1 MRVSSRWSWSCV
13 RGATLL
19 ALASLGAACG
29 GGGETGGAGAGG
41 VDATAATNPGITGDT
56 IALGVLV
63 PLSDAVALIGKP
75 ILTGAEIAVAQLNSE
90 GGIGGKYK
98 VKLVAEDVTYANP
111 STSVQKYNKLKD
123 QVAGFAFIL
132 GTDHVNV
139 TLPLLAEDTLLAVPS
154 TMDAEWVREPQL
166 VSVLAPYQIEVINGV
181 DYWVTQGGGK
191 GKALCTMA
199 MSTGY
204 GAAGEEGAAFAAQAL
219 GMTVKASAKF
229 KPGDQDYVAPITQL
243 KNAGCE
249 GVVLVSLPNETGKI
263 LGTAAQLQFGP
274 RWIATGP
281 SWHAVLGQSPIAAY
295 AKEHLW
301 MVLDGPA
308 WGDTTLA
315 GMAKLMKAMA
325 AFAPQQKPDT
335 YVNAGYL
342 FANSMIAVL
351 QEAAAKGDLSRGGV
365 ARALTTLGTVSHG
378 GLSGD
383 YRYGPIETREP
394 PRVVSIH
401 QPDPASP
408 NGFGMVAR
416 DYSAAAAAAYKIE
429 KKR

>member
-1 MRVSSRWSWSCV
+1 MRDSSRWSSSCV
-13 RGATLL
+13 RGAAMLM
-19 ALASLGAACG
+19 LASSGMACG
-29 GGGETGGAGAGG
+29 GGGESGGAAAGG
-41 VDATAATNPGITGDT
+41 VEATAATNPGIKGDT
-56 IALGVLV
+56 ITLGVLV

-75 ILTGAEIAVAQLNSE
+75 ILVGAEIAVEQLNSE

-98 VKLVAEDVTYANP
+98 VKLIAEDVTYANP

-139 TLPLLAEDTLLAVPS
+139 TLPLLSEDTLLAVPS
-154 TMDAEWVREPQL
+154 TMDAEWVREPSL
-166 VSVLAPYQIEVINGV
+166 VSVLAPYQVGVVNGV

-191 GKALCTMA
+191 GKVLCTMA

-204 GAAGEEGAAFAAQAL
+204 GEAGEEGAAFAAQSL

-263 LGTAAQLQFGP
+263 LGTAAQLQFAP

-281 SWHAVLGQSPIAAY
+281 SWHAALGQSPIAAY
-295 AKEHLW
+295 ATEHVW

-308 WGDTTLA
+308 WGDTTIV
-315 GMAKLMKAMA
+315 GMAKLLKAMA

-335 YVNAGYL
+335 YVNAGYI
-342 FANSMIAVL
+342 FANSMLAVL
-351 QEAAAKGDLSRGGV
+351 QEAASKGDLSRSGV
-365 ARALTTLGTVSHG
+365 AHALTTLGTVSHS
-378 GLSGD
+378 GLTGD
-383 YRYGPIETREP
+383 YKYGPIETREP
-394 PRVVSIH
+394 PRMISIH
-401 QPDPASP
+401 KPDPTAP
-408 NGFGMVAR
+408 NGFGMVAQ
-416 DYSAAAAAAYKIE
+416 DYTSAAATAYKIE

>member
-1 MRVSSRWSWSCV
+1 
-13 RGATLL
+13 T
-19 ALASLGAACG
+19 
-29 GGGETGGAGAGG
+29 
-41 VDATAATNPGITGDT
+41 
-56 IALGVLV
+56 LGVLV

-75 ILTGAEIAVAQLNSE
+75 ILSGAEIAVAQRNAE
-90 GGIGGKYK
+90 GGIGGKYQ

-191 GKALCTMA
+191 GKTLCSMA

-219 GMTVKASAKF
+219 GTTVKASAKF

-249 GVVLVSLPNETGKI
+249 GVVLVSLPTETGKI
-263 LGTAAQLQFGP
+263 LGTAAQLQFAP

-281 SWHAVLGQSPIAAY
+281 SWHKVLGQSPIAGY
-295 AKEHLW
+295 AQQHLW
-301 MVLDGPA
+301 MALDGPA
-308 WGDTTLA
+308 WGDTTVA
-315 GMAKLMKAMA
+315 GMAKLLKALA
-325 AFAPQQKPDT
+325 AYAPQQQPDS
-335 YVNAGYL
+335 YVLAGYV
-342 FANSMIAVL
+342 FANSILAVL
-351 QEAAAKGDLSRGGV
+351 DEAAKQGDLSRTGV
-365 ARALTTLGTVSHG
+365 ARALTTLGTVSNG
-378 GLSGD
+378 GLTGD

-401 QPDPASP
+401 KPDPASP
-408 NGFGMVAR
+408 NGFGMVSR
-416 DYSAAAAAAYKIE
+416 DYTSAAASAFKIE